1 MRKRSIGP
9 IAVSLAAAM
18 VLAACGSDE
27 ELSKAEYIAKGD
39 ALCKAIDEE
48 GDPTFDKIFA
58 EFPDVDMAVAK
69 SELPKVA
76 EATEKFVADFTDLEG
91 PEADAAV
98 IEKINARVKK
108 LGTTISTA
116 AEHAKAGDEEKFKET
131 FFENFDEF
139 EALDKASRDYGFKVC
154 GEEDEDEDE
163 DEGKGKGKGPATPLT
178 PEQQAFVDQGDAVCK
193 AADEIVEPKL
203 GPVFSAKLPEA
214 ATALKVILPS
224 QRDQV
229 AKLRA
234 LTPPPGDE
242 AKVKELIDSLDA
254 VNPAI
259 EKLLAAAEAGDKTA
273 YNAAFKDVNRGFEAT
288 EEPFEEYG
296 FEECGG

>member
-1 MRKRSIGP
+1 MGKRSMGA
-9 IAVSLAAAM
+9 IAAGLAAAM

-39 ALCKAIDEE
+39 ALCKSIDAE

-69 SELPKVA
+69 AELPKVA
-76 EATEKFVADFTDLEG
+76 ESTEKFVADFTGLEG

-98 IEKINARVKK
+98 IDKINAGVEK
-108 LGTTISTA
+108 LGATISTA
-116 AEHAKAGDEEKFKET
+116 AEHAKAGDEDKFKET
-131 FFENFDEF
+131 LFESF
-139 EALDKASRDYGFKVC
+139 EEEDVLDKTSRDYGFKVC
-154 GEEDEDEDE
+154 GSEDEQEGED
-163 DEGKGKGKGPATPLT
+163 DEGGPATPLT

-214 ATALKVILPS
+214 ATVLKDVILPS

-259 EKLLAAAEAGDKTA
+259 EKLLVAAEAGDKAA
-273 YNAAFKDVNRGFEAT
+273 YDAAFKDVTKGFEAT